1 VKGYSNLTTCRFLY
15 QGREVSY
22 SSVLARS
29 ISARREALYKT
40 RGFDIDRWMDLVG
53 EKKALRA
60 EIGRIAR
67 DYEGDDEKGKVDLE
81 DESHESEDGGAE
93 KNVVEEET
101 EQMLNGGKS
110 AKSGETPDLDEK
122 EVKVDPD
129 EQVGKRK
136 SRKAN
141 ESGL

>member
-1 VKGYSNLTTCRFLY
+1 M
-15 QGREVSY
+15 SY

-81 DESHESEDGGAE
+81 DESHESEGGGAE

-110 AKSGETPDLDEK
+110 TKSGEIPDLDEK